1 MRTKKR
7 WIFTAGICLAVLVV
21 GLGYWK
27 RIGIRNTIYRMLDLQ
42 IPLKGDIYGY
52 YGTKVKVN
60 ASMEDLVSFQ
70 TEDSTSG
77 KNTAGVTREE
87 SLVDMT
93 GQIDQQI
100 TAEAESGAYSFEE
113 PEVIMDPYQMSPL
126 TGVAVFETD
135 QACRVRVTV
144 EGKTKEADVSG
155 ITAKTT
161 RHRVPIIG
169 LYPKTENKVRLELLD
184 DEENVIKETEL
195 AVQTD
200 GLPEEMDDMV
210 SVVSTSGE
218 SAYGLTIISGQR
230 TYYPY
235 AYDVNGD
242 IRWYLNRKTAS
253 YGIFELSDG
262 TFIMQDNDGYVPSVT
277 KSFSTVMYEMDYLG
291 RATRMYFAP
300 NGTHHEIIEKE
311 AGGNL
316 LILTGTLEDHVDDE
330 VIELDRET
338 GEIVNSLKM
347 TELFGNSYTQ
357 DTIDWAHLN
366 TVSYQP
372 EEDTVLLSPR
382 NLNSAVKV
390 NWTTHEI
397 VWILGDPKIW
407 EGTKYEKY
415 VLTPD
420 EDFMWHYRQHTVYQI
435 DADLDGNPD
444 TVEITMFDNHTPHDG
459 DGKYYDDAPDS
470 YVTVYSVDEKEKTVS
485 LQKKLAVKRANVTS
499 NTVYDAESGHIFG
512 MCGTTKEDG
521 KKRGMTYEFD
531 YESGEL
537 LNQYHINTT
546 FYRANEMHPDYE
558 TMSLAME
565 VPQNYIRGTL
575 RAAVKT
581 TKTLEEPQQVLE
593 NVIEFRQMSGI
604 LFAKMQNRQVS
615 QILFKGENASY
626 VYDLSFLKL
635 REEQYLQ
642 HTESIPIPLCGMEKG
657 NYEIY
662 CVYQDHYCDTAAS
675 VTID

>member
-7 WIFTAGICLAVLVV
+7 WIFTAGICLAVLVA

-77 KNTAGVTREE
+77 ENTAGVTREE

-155 ITAKTT
+155 ITAKAT

-397 VWILGDPKIW
+397 VWILGDPKI
-407 EGTKYEKY
+407 G
-415 VLTPD
+415 
-420 EDFMWHYRQHTVYQI
+420 
-435 DADLDGNPD
+435 
-444 TVEITMFDNHTPHDG
+444 
-459 DGKYYDDAPDS
+459 
-470 YVTVYSVDEKEKTVS
+470 SVK
-485 LQKKLAVKRANVTS
+485 
-499 NTVYDAESGHIFG
+499 
-512 MCGTTKEDG
+512 
-521 KKRGMTYEFD
+521 
-531 YESGEL
+531 
-537 LNQYHINTT
+537 
-546 FYRANEMHPDYE
+546 
-558 TMSLAME
+558 
-565 VPQNYIRGTL
+565 
-575 RAAVKT
+575 
-581 TKTLEEPQQVLE
+581 
-593 NVIEFRQMSGI
+593 
-604 LFAKMQNRQVS
+604 
-615 QILFKGENASY
+615 
-626 VYDLSFLKL
+626 
-635 REEQYLQ
+635 
-642 HTESIPIPLCGMEKG
+642 
-657 NYEIY
+657 
-662 CVYQDHYCDTAAS
+662 
-675 VTID
+675 